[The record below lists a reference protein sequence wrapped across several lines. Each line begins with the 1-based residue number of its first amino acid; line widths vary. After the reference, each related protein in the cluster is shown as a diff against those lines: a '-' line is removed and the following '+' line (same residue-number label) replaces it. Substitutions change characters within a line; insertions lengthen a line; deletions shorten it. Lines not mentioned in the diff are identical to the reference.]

1 MRNKDI
7 QRELWREDKEVK
19 SLEDM
24 LRIIR
29 AGDATEQQQK
39 KQAVSNVKSMKCY
52 NCDKYGHKASDC
64 SKKSKLEPK
73 SEFIQINRSCSFCGD
88 PQKCR
93 ARDCKAYKYKC
104 SKCNLF
110 GHFDNYCCKGDDMAS
125 GSILNKLIQ
134 HIFTTNG

>member
-1 MRNKDI
+1 M
-7 QRELWREDKEVK
+7 QVYWEL
-19 SLEDM
+19 
-24 LRIIR
+24 LRPFL
-29 AGDATEQQQK
+29 GTETFSSP
-39 KQAVSNVKSMKCY
+39 AIST
-52 NCDKYGHKASDC
+52 
-64 SKKSKLEPK
+64 
-73 SEFIQINRSCSFCGD
+73 QINRSCSFCGD